1 VLRTPTHYVETS
13 DVNNR
18 IDRFII
24 IEPRVTEK
32 YELCFDTVLR
42 KKCLLKILHKGLLK
56 LSYRN
61 KNTVSFRLLQ
71 NQIATLKKME
81 HKNLVK
87 LNEVIM
93 DTNTDKLY
101 LVSDYSPYIT
111 LQGMLMR
118 TGRLDIAKAKDYF
131 KQILAALYYCYTA
144 AGVIHRNITL
154 ENIVVMEDNDCPKLM
169 ELGQAFL
176 IENEDSDTSEE
187 YIAPELKDKSKYK
200 SAQTDVWALGTCLY
214 CMIEGCTP
222 LTSESNQIKTLK
234 QEPKFHYTKDPE
246 LQDLLK
252 SMLAKDPSKRIKLKQ
267 INVRLN
273 INH

>member
-1 VLRTPTHYVETS
+1 
-13 DVNNR
+13 
-18 IDRFII
+18 
-24 IEPRVTEK
+24 
-32 YELCFDTVLR
+32 
-42 KKCLLKILHKGLLK
+42 
-56 LSYRN
+56 
-61 KNTVSFRLLQ
+61 
-71 NQIATLKKME
+71 
-81 HKNLVK
+81 
-87 LNEVIM
+87 M

-273 INH
+273 INHQTHSWVNNKAFKEKRNGSIVTTEAERTHAIDSFETAKAFAKIKHILKAQIRYIYNTKH